1 MTREQ
6 NELYNLAKLVITH
19 RKVTMALKAI
29 SSTQAQNNFGRVLDD
44 VVQNQA
50 RYIIKRRNAPQAIL
64 VSLSELEHLLSAS
77 AGERRRL
84 EEIIREQSSAY
95 HLGTPLD

>member
-1 MTREQ
+1 
-6 NELYNLAKLVITH
+6 
-19 RKVTMALKAI
+19 MALKAI